1 MDRDRVRREYRELS
15 LQTQRLRAARDSE
28 LHPSAVHP
36 LNKNKNRYPDVL
48 PVEET
53 RIRLSKV
60 GEIPHS
66 DYINANLVRSDE
78 KFSAICSQAPLPH
91 TFDDFWRMVW
101 EQDVPIIVILM
112 RLREQGKVKG
122 HHYWPTSK
130 SKPKVYGDIVVS
142 LKKAKQVEETRVRVF
157 ELTRK
162 IPMTES
168 FSTRRVVQLHFKGWP
183 DQGVPES
190 TQPIR
195 ELVHLMQ
202 FYRRKASARS
212 LDGPALIHCSAGI
225 GRTGTF
231 LAIVFSLEKMM
242 KRNQQQRQGDQ
253 SRRLS
258 QDGEDDVES
267 SSTSDGAQDPHA
279 STSSDDEARVPL
291 PRRLGSDPH
300 QTEAITPPAR
310 RSLRRSSSE
319 NSLRSPRGKPD
330 LIESQHA
337 IKVQEYSDEEDE
349 REHRQRMS
357 SEQHQGLP
365 VDIMPIVMSL
375 RKQRNRGMV
384 QNEEQYNFIYRAV
397 MDELAN
403 QKIELSPAVLEFMQS
418 SMKVSN
424 DVGVVPAAGAQH
436 SRSPANSLGVVRSN
450 SKGLSKSAEYSKP
463 SEPMSESAS
472 PPFGGF
478 VSARLPRKPHGI
490 SQISPS
496 SMEISAVSPPATAPA
511 LFSEDRMDV
520 DNPLED
526 SQGERDM
533 SEGDEEE
540 EYDSDLSDEDDW
552 LYQSR
557 GNRRK
562 SRRAV
567 RRAAP
572 GADWRHQSMGIP
584 PPPAPGSPPY
594 TSGLPPELQLPG
606 LPPTNQFASMQL

>member
-1 MDRDRVRREYRELS
+1 
-15 LQTQRLRAARDSE
+15 
-28 LHPSAVHP
+28 
-36 LNKNKNRYPDVL
+36 
-48 PVEET
+48 
-53 RIRLSKV
+53 
-60 GEIPHS
+60 
-66 DYINANLVRSDE
+66 
-78 KFSAICSQAPLPH
+78 
-91 TFDDFWRMVW
+91 
-101 EQDVPIIVILM
+101 
-112 RLREQGKVKG
+112 
-122 HHYWPTSK
+122 
-130 SKPKVYGDIVVS
+130 
-142 LKKAKQVEETRVRVF
+142 
-157 ELTRK
+157 
-162 IPMTES
+162 MTES

-202 FYRRKASARS
+202 FYRRKAGARS

-242 KRNQQQRQGDQ
+242 TRNQRQKSPEQ
-253 SRRLS
+253 ARV
-258 QDGEDDVES
+258 QDDDDDIES
-267 SSTSDGAQDPHA
+267 SSTSDGAQDPHGA
-279 STSSDDEARVPL
+279 STSSDDEARMPL
-291 PRRLGSDPH
+291 PRRLGSDPQ
-300 QTEAITPPAR
+300 QTEAVVSSPAH

-357 SEQHQGLP
+357 AEHHHGLP

-397 MDELAN
+397 MDELAT

-424 DVGVVPAAGAQH
+424 DVGVVPPAGSH
-436 SRSPANSLGVVRSN
+436 PPRSPGNSLGVVRSS
-450 SKGLSKSAEYSKP
+450 SKGLSRSAEYFKP
-463 SEPMSESAS
+463 SEPIPATS
-472 PPFGGF
+472 PMAPGGF
-478 VSARLPRKPHGI
+478 VSARLPRKTTA
-490 SQISPS
+490 SQISPIP
-496 SMEISAVSPPATAPA
+496 MEVAVASPPAASSA
-511 LFSEDRMDV
+511 LFSDDRMDV
-520 DNPLED
+520 DNPGED
-526 SQGERDM
+526 ISDERDM
-533 SEGDEEE
+533 SEGDDEE

-594 TSGLPPELQLPG
+594 TSGLPPEFEVSG